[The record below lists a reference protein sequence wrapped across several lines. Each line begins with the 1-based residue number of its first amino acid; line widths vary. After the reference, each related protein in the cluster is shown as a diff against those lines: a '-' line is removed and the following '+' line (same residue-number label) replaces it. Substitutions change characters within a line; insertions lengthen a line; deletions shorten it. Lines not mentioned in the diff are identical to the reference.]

1 MNRPVAPE
9 DTILSIDPGN
19 VESAYCFLRGDG
31 KIGSFGKVPNKRI
44 LEIVDLPLHNY
55 IVCECIMSYG
65 MPAGASL
72 FDTCT
77 FIGQIIERAS
87 QKQHTVTLMP
97 RIQVKSHICHSGK
110 ATDSNGMPAGASL
123 FDTCV
128 FIGEIRAAALRPVT
142 LIPRIQV
149 KSHICHS
156 GKATD
161 SNIRQAL
168 IDLFGPQGKK
178 SAPGPTFGISA
189 DVWSALAIAETFRSG
204 DYAPYILS
212 ADKPENLPDKT
223 A

>member
-1 MNRPVAPE
+1 MPALKAISDNEVVLA
-9 DTILSIDPGN
+9 IDPGN
-19 VESAYCFLRGDG
+19 IDTAYCFLKGKQIGGFG
-31 KIGSFGKVPNKRI
+31 KIPNKEMLGLLRKSKWVPSN
-44 LEIVDLPLHNY
+44 LSGHYDHVA
-55 IVCECIMSYG
+55 CEMICSY
-65 MPAGASL
+65 
-72 FDTCT
+72 
-77 FIGQIIERAS
+77 
-87 QKQHTVTLMP
+87 
-97 RIQVKSHICHSGK
+97 
-110 ATDSNGMPAGASL
+110 GMPAGASL

-128 FIGEIRAAALRPVT
+128 FIGEIMGASEEPVA

-204 DYAPYILS
+204 DYTPYILS
-212 ADKPENLPDKT
+212 ANKPENIACPK
-223 A
+223 

>member
-1 MNRPVAPE
+1 MSTLKAIP
-9 DTILSIDPGN
+9 DTDRVLAIDPGN
-19 VESAYCFLRGDG
+19 IDTAYCFLRGKQIVAFD
-31 KIGSFGKVPNKRI
+31 KVTN
-44 LEIVDLPLHNY
+44 DLMLDVLRDQNY
-55 IVCECIMSYG
+55 EHIAIEMICSY
-65 MPAGASL
+65 
-72 FDTCT
+72 
-77 FIGQIIERAS
+77 
-87 QKQHTVTLMP
+87 
-97 RIQVKSHICHSGK
+97 
-110 ATDSNGMPAGASL
+110 GMPAGASL

-128 FIGEIRAAALRPVT
+128 FIGRLMAAARAPVT

-204 DYAPYILS
+204 DYTPYILS
-212 ADKPENLPDKT
+212 ADKPENV
-223 A
+223 